1 MGLASPCLSAPRRI
15 ETQGDAIGS
24 LAHATARYVAGLR
37 RSASRLFLATWV
49 ATFVACG
56 AGDAPAPYT
65 APPPQCLTIDN
76 YLVDLYAVVDD
87 GGVEALASTIRDRIP
102 DSVRRDLLDGIL
114 RLLSSFEEGSFT
126 SLADELDKP
135 EHGPGLQQTLG
146 LIVRYLA
153 NGQSGPDLAFI
164 GVLQSAV
171 ATCEGGPVFG
181 LLADLTRDEA
191 LLPALLSVLSSD
203 TLATLL
209 EDLDFEGEGG
219 RLAFQLLIRNL
230 LVSASSPT
238 FDLDGIIALLQVVLG
253 DSLNEPPYDQLVAG
267 LRRVFV
273 EGDGLVRLQTTLVCL
288 RTVDPDLA
296 LGGFLYD
303 LVTSGLLSDLAGSNA
318 LGITISPAILEL
330 ATSALDFLA
339 TDSVSRRAL
348 QSTLIMLLDP
358 TIAPPVLGDV
368 ATLLER
374 EALGGVIDLV
384 VAVASGECKVSAPEP
399 SP

>member
-1 MGLASPCLSAPRRI
+1 MRDGVDRVGRIGLAA
-15 ETQGDAIGS
+15 
-24 LAHATARYVAGLR
+24 
-37 RSASRLFLATWV
+37 WV
-49 ATFVACG
+49 AVVVACG

-65 APPPQCLTIDN
+65 APPPECLAIDD
-76 YLVDLYAVVDD
+76 YLVELYAVVDA
-87 GGVEALASTIRDRIP
+87 GGVDSLATTIRDRIP
-102 DSVRRDLLDGIL
+102 DAVRRDLLDAIL

-126 SLADELDKP
+126 SLAAELDQP
-135 EHGPGLQQTLG
+135 DDGPGLQQTLG

-153 NGQSGPDLAFI
+153 DGQTGPDLAFI

-181 LLADLTRDEA
+181 LLADLTRDDV
-191 LLPALLSVLSSD
+191 LLPALLSALSSD

-219 RLAFQLLIRNL
+219 RLAFQLLVRNL

-238 FDLDGIIALLQVVLG
+238 FDLDGLIGLIQVVLG
-253 DSLNEPPYDQLVAG
+253 DALNEPPYDQLVAG

-273 EGDGLVRLQTTLVCL
+273 DGDGLARLQTTLICL
-288 RTVDPDLA
+288 RTVDPNLT

-318 LGITISPAILEL
+318 LGITISPAILDL

-339 TDSVSRRAL
+339 SDSVSRRAL
-348 QSTLIMLLDP
+348 ESALIALLAP
-358 TIAPPVLGDV
+358 AIAPPVLADV

-374 EALGGVIDLV
+374 EALSGVIDLV